1 MRAGA
6 HSPVTKSESFYY
18 RILREIG
25 ILRILTPLAAMLAA
39 VLATSAT
46 SVASSGNFA
55 PGFSEH
61 TVAAGGRK
69 IHYRI
74 GGKGP
79 AVLLL
84 HGYGDTGEMWAALAP
99 RLAKT
104 YTVVVPDL
112 PGLGQSR
119 PESPTASY
127 DMASVARSVH
137 ALMGQL
143 NIRHEDVIGHDIGL
157 MVAYAYA
164 AQFPGDVSKLA
175 LMDAPIPG
183 VGPWQTVLLLPGTWH
198 FHFSGKYAEELTA
211 GRERIYLDWLW
222 DRFAA
227 HPERIGKSEREAIAA
242 SYAQPGN
249 MRVGF
254 SYFANFDKDAAENII
269 FAKTPLQMPVLAMGG
284 AKSMGALMPKFA
296 KAVAAN
302 VQVSVIPDAGHWL
315 MDENPR
321 ATITA
326 LVNFLGTKP

>member
-1 MRAGA
+1 MVRTL
-6 HSPVTKSESFYY
+6 S
-18 RILREIG
+18 
-25 ILRILTPLAAMLAA
+25 PLATTLVA
-39 VLATSAT
+39 VLAMSAT
-46 SVASSGNFA
+46 SSASGGSFA

-61 TVAAGGRK
+61 TVTAGGRT

-74 GGKGP
+74 GGKGSV
-79 AVLLL
+79 VLLL
-84 HGYGDTGEMWAALAP
+84 HGYGDTGDMWAPLAP
-99 RLAKT
+99 RLAKDF
-104 YTVVVPDL
+104 TVIVPDL

-119 PESPTASY
+119 PESPSATY
-127 DMASVARSVH
+127 DMASVARSIH
-137 ALMGQL
+137 ALMAQL
-143 NIRHEDVIGHDIGL
+143 GVRHEALIGHDIGL

-227 HPERIGKSEREAIAA
+227 HPERIGKAERAATAA

-254 SYFANFDKDAAENII
+254 SYFANFDKDVAENLV
-269 FAKTPLQMPVLAMGG
+269 FAKTPLHMPVLAMGG
-284 AKSMGALMPKFA
+284 AKSMGTLMPEFA
-296 KAVAAN
+296 NAVAVN
-302 VQVSVIPDAGHWL
+302 VQAIVIPDAGHWL
-315 MDENPR
+315 MDENLR
-321 ATITA
+321 ATSTA
-326 LVNFLGTKP
+326 LANFLATKPNNP

>member
-1 MRAGA
+1 MTIVLRALA
-6 HSPVTKSESFYY
+6 LMVVTFASFLAAPVTSF
-18 RILREIG
+18 
-25 ILRILTPLAAMLAA
+25 
-39 VLATSAT
+39 
-46 SVASSGNFA
+46 ASDANFA

-61 TVAAGGRK
+61 TMNAGGRT
-69 IHYRI
+69 IYYRI
-74 GGKGP
+74 GGSGP

-84 HGYGDTGEMWAALAP
+84 HGYGDTGDMWSALAS
-99 RLAKT
+99 RLASR
-104 YTVVVPDL
+104 YTVIVPDL

-119 PESPTASY
+119 PESSSDTY
-127 DMASVARSVH
+127 DMASVARSIH
-137 ALMGQL
+137 ALLNQL
-143 NIRHEDVIGHDIGL
+143 NVHREAIVGHDIGL

-198 FHFSGKYAEELTA
+198 FHFYGNYAEELTA

-227 HPERIGKSEREAIAA
+227 HPDRIGEAERTATAA

-254 SYFANFDKDAAENII
+254 SYFQGFDQDAIDDVN
-269 FAKTPLQMPVLAMGG
+269 FAKTPLQMPVLAVGG
-284 AKSMGALMPKFA
+284 EKSMGALMPAFA
-296 KAVAAN
+296 KAVATN
-302 VQVSVIPDAGHWL
+302 VQGIVIPDSGHWL
-315 MDENPR
+315 LDENPD

-326 LVNFLGTKP
+326 LVNFLNS